1 MIQKFLTEQNL
12 RITAIFL
19 GLFLL
24 TAGASWLVFFFVI
37 KPQPTAKPIDVSEK
51 RARIDPNAPKTEP
64 CPINGKKF
72 SKAER
77 EIWEKRRPINVMIEN
92 HEESRPQSGLSSA
105 DVVYEAVAEGGITRF
120 MAVFY
125 CGASAEEVTIG
136 PVRSARIYYVD
147 WASEYG
153 DKPLY
158 AHVGGANRPGPADA
172 LGAISKY
179 GWLSDG
185 NDLNQFSIGFPTF
198 WRDYERIGHPVAT
211 EHTMY
216 STTDKLW
223 EVAAERKLEAKDGDG
238 KKWDSNFLPWNFKD
252 SSAGT
257 GQVQSI
263 AFSFWSN
270 QSDYAVK
277 WIFDTASGVWKREN
291 GGKVHTDLN
300 NQKQIEAANI
310 VVQFVNEKSLR
321 DPEKHMI
328 YGTIGKG
335 DAIIF
340 TNGNVIRGKWEK
352 SDRTSRTKF
361 VDSKGAQIN
370 FVPGQIWIEALPQGT
385 DITY

>member
-1 MIQKFLTEQNL
+1 MIQKYLTEQNL

-24 TAGASWLVFFFVI
+24 TAGASWLLFYFII
-37 KPQPTAKPIDVSEK
+37 KPQPTAKPIDVGDK
-51 RARIDPNAPKTEP
+51 RAKIDPNAPKTEA

-77 EIWEKRRPINVMIEN
+77 EIWEKRQPLNIMVEN
-92 HEESRPQSGLSSA
+92 HEESRPQSGLTSA

-125 CGASAEEVTIG
+125 CGASAEEVTVG

-158 AHVGGANRPGPADA
+158 VHVGGANRTGPADA

-185 NDLNQFSIGFPTF
+185 NDLNQFAVGFPTF

-223 EVAAERKLEAKDGDG
+223 EVAAERKL
-238 KKWDSNFLPWNFKD
+238 DSFSGFTPWNFKD
-252 SSAGT
+252 AGSAG
-257 GQVQSI
+257 QVSSI

-270 QSDYAVK
+270 QPDYSVK
-277 WIFDTASGVWKREN
+277 WIFDSAAGVWKREN
-291 GGKVHTDLN
+291 GGQAQTDLN
-300 NQKQIEAANI
+300 NQKQVEAANV
-310 VVQFVNEKSLR
+310 VVQFVKEQSLK
-321 DPEKHMI
+321 DPEKHML
-328 YGTIGKG
+328 YSTTGKG

-352 SDRTSRTKF
+352 TDRTSRTKF
-361 VDSKGAQIN
+361 TDSRGAEIN
-370 FVPGQIWIEALPQGT
+370 FIPGQIWVEALPLGT
-385 DITY
+385 SVTY